1 MSEIWNLGDSVRLS
15 NYSALT
21 FDCYGTLIDWE
32 RGMLAALTPWLER
45 ARIEAD
51 ESSLLAAYGRH
62 ESVVQTENPSIPYR
76 DIVARVLGRMADDF
90 NATASEDEMREF
102 GAAVGTWPPFPDSC
116 EAMAYLRRH
125 FKLVAITNVDNQS
138 FARTHVLLGEP
149 FHAIVTAEDVGSYK
163 PALENFHYA
172 FGKVSELGV
181 VRDKILHVAQSLYHD
196 IAPARELG
204 LANVWVDRQT
214 GRGRGMTPPTD
225 AAPDLRVTTMAEL
238 AALHL
243 SEG

>member
-1 MSEIWNLGDSVRLS
+1 MRLS

-62 ESVVQTENPSIPYR
+62 ETVVQTENPGMPYR

-163 PALENFHYA
+163 PAMGHFTRA
-172 FGKVSELGV
+172 AELFKKWGV
-181 VRDKILHVAQSLYHD
+181 NPEEWLHVAQSLFHD
-196 IAPARELG
+196 HAPAKSIG
-204 LANVWVDRQT
+204 LATAWIDRR
-214 GRGRGMTPPTD
+214 RGRAGTGATPAIRLATPPDWSTATLGEFADLVD
-225 AAPDLRVTTMAEL
+225 A
-238 AALHL
+238 
-243 SEG
+243 SFGG